1 MAYTIKELGEI
12 IGRKPAM
19 IYNYFNEDEEA
30 KAFYY
35 SHREKGKRG
44 GFVYDDEVL
53 ERLKIKVG
61 MSNGVVGSIIEK
73 EEPNLT
79 ELTPP
84 HSVRANEA
92 TENELNNLKIKYD
105 ELKEAYEKVESERQE
120 LLKQNGNL
128 LLLLSQEKAEKQ
140 MLLPAPRKSIR
151 EKIRS
156 LFKKEE

>member
-35 SHREKGKRG
+35 SHRKKGKRG

-61 MSNGVVGSIIEK
+61 VSNGVVGSITEK

-84 HSVRANEA
+84 PIVRANEA

-105 ELKEAYEKVESERQE
+105 ELKTAFEKVESERQE

>member
-1 MAYTIKELGEI
+1 MGYTVKELGNI

-19 IYNYFNEDEEA
+19 IYNYFNEDRS
-30 KAFYY
+30 FFY
-35 SHREKGKRG
+35 SHREMGSNG
-44 GFVYDDEVL
+44 GYVYDDEVL

-61 MSNGVVGSIIEK
+61 VSNGVVGSITEK
-73 EEPNLT
+73 EEPNIM

-92 TENELNNLKIKYD
+92 RENELNDLKIKYD
-105 ELKEAYEKVESERQE
+105 ELKETYEKVESERQE